1 MGKITSQEI
10 TNYIEQLIPDFH
22 KRRLDSLRKLKLQKV
37 LKRKNPY
44 LFKAKNVTSAP
55 ELVLSILEAHLS
67 SQEETLFGDIL
78 EDLAVFVCK
87 KVYGGMKIGARGR
100 DLQFERDGVVYLI
113 SIKSGPNWGNSSQI
127 KKMLEEFRAAKRVL
141 SQNNRYKQIEM
152 VNGCCYGR
160 SIKEDRGEYLKICG
174 QKFWY
179 LISGIDTLYTDI
191 IEPFAHKAKERND
204 EFAVEYGKVRT
215 VFTKEFTYQFCGED
229 GAIIWERLVKFNS
242 SNNSEDWKLPRVPKV
257 KPKA

>member
-1 MGKITSQEI
+1 MAKITEKEI
-10 TNYIEQLIPDFH
+10 TKYVEALIPDFH
-22 KRRLDSLRKLKLQKV
+22 KRRLESLKSLKLRNI

-55 ELVLSILEAHLS
+55 ELVLGILEAHLS

-78 EDLAVFVCK
+78 EQLAVFVCE
-87 KVYGGMKIGARGR
+87 KVYGGMKIGAIGR
-100 DLQFERDGVVYLI
+100 DLQFEKNNVVYLI

-127 KKMLEEFRAAKRVL
+127 DKMLDKFRSAKRVL
-141 SQNNRYKQIEM
+141 SQNNKRKQIEM

-160 SIKEDRGEYLKICG
+160 STKEDKGEYLKICG
-174 QKFWY
+174 QKFWS

-204 EFAVEYGKVRT
+204 EFQVEYGKVRT
-215 VFTKEFTYQFCGED
+215 VFTKEFIYQFCKED
-229 GAIIWERLVKFNS
+229 GTMLWQRLVKFNS
-242 SNNSEDWKLPRVPKV
+242 SSNPDDWKLPRVPKSL
-257 KPKA
+257 